1 MTNDEIRNILHDVHE
16 KLNLLKNE
24 DTPIIAITRVGTF
37 VSGPTALV
45 TGSLAYELVR
55 FPELKRMVAVALTL
69 TAQFSDAE
77 KEQIRA
83 QCNEPEDTSDAFYP
97 NKND

>member
-1 MTNDEIRNILHDVHE
+1 
-16 KLNLLKNE
+16 
-24 DTPIIAITRVGTF
+24 
-37 VSGPTALV
+37 
-45 TGSLAYELVR
+45 
-55 FPELKRMVAVALTL
+55 MVAVALTL